1 MLSLNHIVIGLGAV
15 SLASI
20 LYRTAKFLIVHAS
33 PSKLLRYRHSST
45 DGRPPWAL
53 VTGASDGIGK
63 AISHELAASEFNV
76 VLHGRNQDKLEG
88 VLSGLQ
94 RDFPEREFR
103 LLVADASLVGC
114 RACIESDDPGCLD
127 FKKIVDQL
135 ADLHL
140 TILIN
145 NAGGNAL
152 KPSFL
157 SLAEHSYERLAN
169 IVSLNGLFAFYLTR
183 ALLPQLSANGPALVL
198 SISSLSDKGFPL
210 LAPYSAGKAL
220 LLAWSRSARLE
231 FSMKGSEADVE
242 ILAVRAGKV
251 TGVSIFQQDS
261 SLFVPNS
268 TTFAKSCLAKAGKN
282 HGLVLGYWLHEIQE
296 SLLYFMPTWLE
307 EHIMKTAIRH
317 EKDAAEGTKSD

>member
-1 MLSLNHIVIGLGAV
+1 MLTFNHVVTGLGAV
-15 SLASI
+15 SLLSLI
-20 LYRTAKFLIVHAS
+20 YRATRFIIIHGS
-33 PSKLLRYRHSST
+33 PSRLLRYRHNSK

-63 AISHELAASEFNV
+63 AISRELSASKFNV
-76 VLHGRNQDKLEG
+76 VLHGRNKDKLQG
-88 VLSGLQ
+88 VLDELQ

-103 LLVADASLVGC
+103 LLIADASLVGC
-114 RACIESDDPGCLD
+114 RACIESDDPGSLD
-127 FKKIVDQL
+127 FPKIADQL

-140 TILIN
+140 TVLIN
-145 NAGGNAL
+145 NAGGNGL
-152 KPSFL
+152 RPSFL
-157 SLAEHSYERLAN
+157 CLAEHSYERLAN

-210 LAPYSAGKAL
+210 LAPYSAAKAML
-220 LLAWSRSARLE
+220 LSWSKSARLE

-242 ILAVRAGKV
+242 VLAVRAGKV

-261 SLFVPNS
+261 SLFVPNA

-282 HGLVLGYWLHEIQE
+282 NGLVLGYWLHEIQE
-296 SLLYFMPTWLE
+296 SLLYFVPTWME
-307 EHIMKTAIRH
+307 EYIMKTALQH
-317 EKDAAEGTKSD
+317 EKDEADRIKSD